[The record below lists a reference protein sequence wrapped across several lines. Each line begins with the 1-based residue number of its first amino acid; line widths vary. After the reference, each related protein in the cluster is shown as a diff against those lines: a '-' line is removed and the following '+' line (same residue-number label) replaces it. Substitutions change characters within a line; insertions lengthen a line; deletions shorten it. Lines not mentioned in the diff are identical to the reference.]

1 MKEMMQM
8 FALVGAICLWAPTGV
23 AGKVETAVFVVE
35 GKEVPVGEL
44 TVAWEAGSFM
54 YDSTGKTPEVTAKG
68 IARGTLN
75 CFHCVRFSSARAVCF

>member
-8 FALVGAICLWAPTGV
+8 FALVGAICLWALTGV

-44 TVAWEAGSFM
+44 TVAWEARSFM
-54 YDSTGKTPEVTAKG
+54 YDNTGKTPGVTARG
-68 IARGTLN
+68 IARGT
-75 CFHCVRFSSARAVCF
+75 